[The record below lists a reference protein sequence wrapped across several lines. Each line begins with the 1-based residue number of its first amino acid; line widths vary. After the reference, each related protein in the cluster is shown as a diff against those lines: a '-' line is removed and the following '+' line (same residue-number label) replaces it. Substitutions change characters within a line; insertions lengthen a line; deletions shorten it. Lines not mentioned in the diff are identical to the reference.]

1 LPESKCTNKKEDI
14 AFLKKEVLSN
24 KNFVTS
30 LLFRASKHGFK
41 FANFHSLS
49 DLKGET
55 LTLLKLKEGGICIG
69 GYTRG

>member
-1 LPESKCTNKKEDI
+1 MKREDI
-14 AFLKKEVLSN
+14 AFLKKKLFKN
-24 KNFVTS
+24 KIFVTS
-30 LLFRASKHGFK
+30 LLFRGSKNGFK
-41 FANFHSLS
+41 FANFHSFC